1 MTSSSSSSAAT
12 ASEAAS
18 LASTRSAGVPMALIS
33 WTSDKANSSCVQLA
47 NEHET
52 QLRNLTLVN
61 ILILVVLFI
70 VFIANAREA
79 MTAKAL
85 YHKETLCKREEVQ
98 RFLSSLVL
106 KPPEVGHLINCF
118 HMAKTNSDTRNKK
131 ANIAATAANLKKSGK
146 DGGPPRK

>member
-1 MTSSSSSSAAT
+1 
-12 ASEAAS
+12 
-18 LASTRSAGVPMALIS
+18 MALIS
-33 WTSDKANSSCVQLA
+33 WTSDSSANSSCVRQA

-52 QLRNLTLVN
+52 QLKNLTLVN

-85 YHKETLCKREEVQ
+85 YHKETLCKKEEVQ

-118 HMAKTNSDTRNKK
+118 HMAKINTDARNKK
-131 ANIAATAANLKKSGK
+131 ASANAAANFTKKVGA
-146 DGGPPRK
+146 DA